1 MKNIGKNARFR
12 PPIQL
17 SVESVTLAAETP
29 KPKKK
34 AFKRT
39 ELEENMY
46 LQPEETRAFFDVVES
61 RRDRA
66 IFRILYHYGLRAH
79 EIGVLQ
85 MSDYRDRDGML
96 YIRRG
101 KGSVSRE
108 HRLIPEAVKAL
119 RGYIKYDRGTMPGPL
134 FPSRKNRTPRTAISV
149 QEVELAAR
157 RGRLGISRFMIFR
170 LMKRY
175 CEAAGIP
182 AEKAHPH
189 AWKHTCGTTM
199 ADRGNDTDAIQ
210 DWLGH
215 RDSKSTDIYKH
226 FSRSRRDESV
236 EKNRDWS

>member
-1 MKNIGKNARFR
+1 MKNIGRKARFR
-12 PPIQL
+12 APIQP
-17 SVESVTLAAETP
+17 SVETVEFAAETP

-39 ELEENMY
+39 ELDENMY
-46 LQPEETRAFFDVVES
+46 LQPEETRAFFEAVES

-66 IFRILYHYGLRAH
+66 IFRVLYHYGLRAH
-79 EIGVLQ
+79 EVGVLQ
-85 MSDYRDRDGML
+85 ISDYKDRDGML

-101 KGSVSRE
+101 KGSVSRD
-108 HRLIPEAVKAL
+108 HRLIPEALKAL
-119 RGYIKYDRGTMPGPL
+119 RSYIKFDRGTQPGPL
-134 FPSRKNRTPRTAISV
+134 FQSRKNHTARIPRSV
-149 QEVELAAR
+149 QELDLAAR

-170 LMKRY
+170 LMRQY
-175 CEAAGIP
+175 CKAAGIP
-182 AEKAHPH
+182 PEKAHPH
-189 AWKHTCGTTM
+189 AWKHTCGTSM

-215 RDSKSTDIYKH
+215 RDSKSTEIYKH